1 MNLLLLII
9 LSIIIKI
16 SICNNNFTEENSTI
30 ILTDSSIEKAIN
42 HFENIIIYFYT
53 PWCTHCKIFDPEYQ
67 NASIILK
74 KDNIHLAKID
84 SSKNNISP
92 NKFKINGFPTI
103 LFFIK
108 GVPIEFQGFRSTKSL
123 VNWARKKIGIY
134 LQILNTK
141 EDLKKF
147 KSDNDICLVYYGNE
161 TEEIKRFSDVS
172 MIIEEYPFGL
182 ITNSTLI
189 KKYSKEGTI
198 VLYKHF
204 DEKKLE
210 LRNFNKIRLIEFIR
224 QNALPKV
231 MLFND
236 KSVQYIFQKKNP
248 ALVLFESSK
257 NENWNY
263 YLNIMNEVSE
273 KIKGKIV
280 VVMTDI
286 KEGIA
291 ARLAEY
297 VDVKEKDLPVLF
309 ILDTRNDFKKYKMKG
324 EINYDNIIKFI
335 KDWEENKL
343 KRNLKS
349 EKEPKNNNGTVFIVV
364 GKTFEKEVINNDKDI
379 MVMFYAPWCNH
390 CKEFMPKYEE
400 AAKILKKNN
409 KLILAKID
417 GSANEVEQVT
427 ITGFPTILFFRG
439 NKKNEKPLQY
449 NGKRTTKDI
458 IQFIKKHSS
467 YEIEF
472 DDDTKENKEEIEKNK
487 KDKGNKINSEL

>member
-1 MNLLLLII
+1 
-9 LSIIIKI
+9 
-16 SICNNNFTEENSTI
+16 
-30 ILTDSSIEKAIN
+30 
-42 HFENIIIYFYT
+42 
-53 PWCTHCKIFDPEYQ
+53 
-67 NASIILK
+67 
-74 KDNIHLAKID
+74 
-84 SSKNNISP
+84 
-92 NKFKINGFPTI
+92 
-103 LFFIK
+103 
-108 GVPIEFQGFRSTKSL
+108 
-123 VNWARKKIGIY
+123 
-134 LQILNTK
+134 
-141 EDLKKF
+141 
-147 KSDNDICLVYYGNE
+147 
-161 TEEIKRFSDVS
+161 

-189 KKYSKEGTI
+189 KKYSKEGI
-198 VLYKHF
+198 IILYKHF

-210 LRNFNKIRLIEFIR
+210 LRNFNKIRLIEFIK

-257 NENWNY
+257 NENWNF

-364 GKTFEKEVINNDKDI
+364 GKNFEKEVINNDKDI

-467 YEIEF
+467 YEIEI

-487 KDKGNKINSEL
+487 KDRGNKINSEL